1 MPKKKLSLFF
11 CLIFFD
17 LLSKAFQETI
27 CDFNFNDYPICEECF
42 IESNDYS
49 KCKYKDLYCILT
61 KEKNIY
67 SQCKSLFS
75 RDLRKNID
83 NNILCDEKNIIFT
96 TNNYTKTIFQLKE
109 ENLNNFNDIELLHCD
124 YDLKINNINASST
137 NKINIT
143 IFYENTN
150 SNSQNNFNFF
160 FFLLKNNIFNSDNL
174 ITKEIFFSS
183 SKSITLEYFQNISL
197 FLDINIPKN
206 GAIPKFSIKIDYINY
221 DNEEGEEIEMAKED
235 MYPLYLTLY
244 IAIPLLVLLIA
255 LIIYLCCK
263 KQDTGILGGEIRVIG
278 FVNMDN
284 EIPEDN
290 NSNKSKSQ
298 KLIENK
304 KKLMILFKTI
314 LGAQEYTK
322 SHNKIDCPKCTICY
336 EDFEIYNS
344 VVSITPCQHIFHYRC
359 LHNWLNKNAINN
371 PKCPNCNFDL
381 MSVDINQLR
390 QKMHNN
396 SIKKENSTNE
406 NLISNSNLKNS
417 SNNSNNN
424 SINLNRNKKN
434 YKVKNNNG
442 NNPTPITITHISINY
457 NLSSNKKTK
466 DNESGNDSD
475 SEENEHD
482 DSNGNEIKIDNIYS
496 SQNRLNDENEEEEDK
511 KGKNLF
517 KNKKNKNKIIES
529 NSNSDIMNDDDNME
543 IKTIIHKRK
552 KRIIISPNESKDDND
567 ENINKI
573 NINDENI
580 INNNKIL
587 SNKKSLVEYDIINKN
602 NSNKKNEGYR
612 NINQNIISSS
622 RESFN

>member
-1 MPKKKLSLFF
+1 MPIKQLSLFLY
-11 CLIFFD
+11 LIFFD
-17 LLSKAFQETI
+17 LLSEVFPETI
-27 CDFNFNDYPICEECF
+27 CDYNLNNNTICEECL
-42 IESNDYS
+42 IESNDFS
-49 KCKYKDLYCILT
+49 QCKYKDLYCVLT

-75 RDLRKNID
+75 RDLRKNMD
-83 NNILCDEKNIIFT
+83 NNILCGEKNIIFA

-143 IFYENTN
+143 IFYEKAN
-150 SNSQNNFNFF
+150 SNNQNDFNFF
-160 FFLLKNNIFNSDNL
+160 FFLLKNNIFNADNL

-197 FLDINIPKN
+197 YLDISIPKN
-206 GAIPKFSIKIDYINY
+206 SAIPKFSINIDYINY

-263 KQDTGILGGEIRVIG
+263 KQDTGLLGGEIRVMG
-278 FVNMDN
+278 FVNLDN
-284 EIPEDN
+284 EIQENN

-298 KLIENK
+298 KIIENK

-314 LGAQEYTK
+314 LRAQEYTN

-359 LHNWLNKNAINN
+359 LHNWLNKNAVNN

-396 SIKKENSTNE
+396 LSKKENSTNE

-424 SINLNRNKKN
+424 SINLNRQKN
-434 YKVKNNNG
+434 YKVKNNNNS

-496 SQNRLNDENEEEEDK
+496 SQNRLNDENEEDKK

-517 KNKKNKNKIIES
+517 KNKKKKNKKIES
-529 NSNSDIMNDDDNME
+529 NSNSDIMNDNDNME
-543 IKTIIHKRK
+543 IKTIIRKKK
-552 KRIIISPNESKDDND
+552 KRIIISPNESQDDNN
-567 ENINKI
+567 ENFNKI

-580 INNNKIL
+580 IDNNKSL
-587 SNKKSLVEYDIINKN
+587 SIKKSSVEYDIINKS

-612 NINQNIISSS
+612 NINQKIISSS